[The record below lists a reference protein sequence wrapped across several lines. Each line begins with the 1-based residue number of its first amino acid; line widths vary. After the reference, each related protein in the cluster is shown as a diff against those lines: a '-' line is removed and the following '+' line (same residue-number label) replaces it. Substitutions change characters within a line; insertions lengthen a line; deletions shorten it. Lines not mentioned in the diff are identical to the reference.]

1 MLGCCT
7 PRIRSLPGR
16 CAVAIASFNQ
26 RNRRRYCHSEYD
38 DCHAALCDHQSQYLI
53 AADRRRVY
61 GFIAL
66 RSVVATPNGLSE
78 SCGGTIRA
86 IGGSSSISIAN
97 ATLPANS
104 SCSLTIKVLGTTV
117 GTKNNPVTVTSN
129 EGGTGNTSTA
139 QVVVI
144 AMPAP
149 TISIAFGSSSIAL
162 YASTSLTFTI
172 SNPNASPLTAVSF
185 TDSLPSGLVVATP
198 SGLSGSCGGGA
209 ITAVSGGSS
218 VSLVGAAL
226 AASSSCNFSIKVTG
240 ATAGVKNNTTGA
252 ITSNESG
259 SGATSNTATLTV
271 NPAYS
276 APTVTSI
283 GPNAGPTTG
292 GTSVTITGSNFTG
305 ATMVKFGSTA
315 ATSFTVNSATQITAI
330 SPAGNGKVD
339 VTVTIPGGSSA
350 ISSAGQFSYALP
362 AEAAPTVTSVGPN
375 AGPTTGG
382 TSVTITGSNLTGA
395 TMVRFGSTAARS
407 FTVNSATQIT
417 AISPAGNGKVDVIV
431 TTPGGSSASG
441 SADQFSYTIPADSLK
456 VRALQ
461 NAISPVVA
469 QTSGQVITSA
479 VDGAIGNAFS
489 SGGNPVTVAPN
500 GVTFNF
506 AEEPPPDPRTEKAYA
521 GLGQVI
527 KRNDPAS
534 RVAPDREWSAWIDL
548 QGTGWTQNNSAAD
561 WHGNQL
567 NMTAGLGR
575 KLTPDFLIGL
585 VTGYEHFKYDVAS
598 LAGTLKGDGGTVGGY
613 AAWRFTRELR
623 WDAALAWSDIAYD
636 ATAGTATGSFTGHR
650 WLVSTGLTG
659 SYNVAAYILE
669 PSSKVYVLWER
680 ESEWTDSLGTLQPE
694 RNFSAG
700 RVATGGK
707 LIYPWVSGDMRVAP
721 YLGLYGDYRFQTDT
735 ALPAGQPIVGIGTGL
750 SGRVTSGISWTWH
763 GGGTLA
769 VGAEYGGLGADY
781 KVWTANGRATWPF

>member
-1 MLGCCT
+1 MLSQSIHKFFH
-7 PRIRSLPGR
+7 IRVGQLSFLLCSVAALLAFEVYPVAAQSPSPPSISETGGGTVILNTTTATLRFAITNPNTSLQLTGVGFTDSLPSG
-16 CAVAIASFNQ
+16 
-26 RNRRRYCHSEYD
+26 
-38 DCHAALCDHQSQYLI
+38 L
-53 AADRRRVY
+53 
-61 GFIAL
+61 
-66 RSVVATPNGLSE
+66 VVATPNGLSE

-339 VTVTIPGGSSA
+339 V
-350 ISSAGQFSYALP
+350 
-362 AEAAPTVTSVGPN
+362 
-375 AGPTTGG
+375 
-382 TSVTITGSNLTGA
+382 
-395 TMVRFGSTAARS
+395 
-407 FTVNSATQIT
+407 
-417 AISPAGNGKVDVIV
+417 IV

-598 LAGTLKGDGGTVGGY
+598 LAGTLKGEGGTVGGY

-721 YLGLYGDYRFQTDT
+721 
-735 ALPAGQPIVGIGTGL
+735 
-750 SGRVTSGISWTWH
+750 
-763 GGGTLA
+763 
-769 VGAEYGGLGADY
+769 
-781 KVWTANGRATWPF
+781 